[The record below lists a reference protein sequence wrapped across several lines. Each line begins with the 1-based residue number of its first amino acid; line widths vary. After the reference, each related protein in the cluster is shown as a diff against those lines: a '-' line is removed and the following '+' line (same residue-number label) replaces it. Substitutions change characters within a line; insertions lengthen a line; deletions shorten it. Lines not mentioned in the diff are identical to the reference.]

1 MKSKKVILV
10 TGTNSGVGK
19 CLVKYFSQNKNNIII
34 GCSRS
39 HDKFKSKNFFH
50 TQVNLQNENEIKQWI
65 KNIITTYG
73 KIDYLINNAAFAPAA
88 FPALLNSYDL
98 IKKTY
103 ELNVLGSF
111 TLINEVAKHMIK
123 KKFGR
128 IISFS
133 SMSVELNQEGTSLYS
148 SSKSALIQY
157 SKILAKEIGKVNVT
171 SNIIGLSVYDSK
183 SVEKLGNF
191 IINKAREKLIFKK
204 NLTKEEIIHAVNFFL
219 HKDSKSITGQEIY
232 LGLIKN

>member
-1 MKSKKVILV
+1 
-10 TGTNSGVGK
+10 
-19 CLVKYFSQNKNNIII
+19 
-34 GCSRS
+34 
-39 HDKFKSKNFFH
+39 
-50 TQVNLQNENEIKQWI
+50 
-65 KNIITTYG
+65 
-73 KIDYLINNAAFAPAA
+73 
-88 FPALLNSYDL
+88 
-98 IKKTY
+98 
-103 ELNVLGSF
+103 
-111 TLINEVAKHMIK
+111 
-123 KKFGR
+123 
-128 IISFS
+128 
-133 SMSVELNQEGTSLYS
+133 MSVELNQEGTSLYS